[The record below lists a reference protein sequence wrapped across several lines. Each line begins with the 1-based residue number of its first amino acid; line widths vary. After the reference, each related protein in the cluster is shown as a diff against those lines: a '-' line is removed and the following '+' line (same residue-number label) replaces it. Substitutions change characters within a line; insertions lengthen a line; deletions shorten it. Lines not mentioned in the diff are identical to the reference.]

1 MDALFR
7 RDLELM
13 EVIAAAED
21 AVVNARVDLEEAED
35 WLARAFS
42 LRQPS
47 RAALLPI
54 LPLLAA
60 RFPRSV
66 GPLAGR
72 VFIVFCFSCV
82 HNGGSLHKK
91 QGYRTGG
98 AIPRSAWN
106 GFLRGWTSV
115 LRSSRK

>member
-1 MDALFR
+1 
-7 RDLELM
+7 M
-13 EVIAAAED
+13 EIISAAED
-21 AVVNARVDLEEAED
+21 AVVNARVDLEDAED

-47 RAALLPI
+47 RAALLPS

-66 GPLAGR
+66 RLLAGR
-72 VFIVFCFSCV
+72 VFSVWFSYV

-91 QGYRTGG
+91 TG
-98 AIPRSAWN
+98 APD
-106 GFLRGWTSV
+106 RGRYSP
-115 LRSSRK
+115 